1 MCPTQA
7 APPRTPVPAPGE
19 LMLLAVG
26 VLGVSMS
33 GPLMAA
39 IAAPALAIAFWRNAL
54 GSLAVAPVA
63 LLRHREELR
72 GLSTRGMALTLLAGL
87 LLAGHFALWVTALKL
102 TSVASATALV
112 SLQAGFVVAFSR
124 LTGGRVGRRVVTGLL
139 LAILGV
145 LVVSGVDLSVSAR
158 ALGGDGL
165 ALAGGALAAVY
176 VMLGGEVRRT
186 VSTTAYTQLCYATCA
201 AALLLACLL
210 GHQQLWGYDARDWWR
225 LAALHGGGPAARTL
239 GVQPSAGHDLTD
251 RGLALA
257 VAGGARRSAA
267 GGPVPAA
274 VASGRRL
281 PGSCAHPGRAGHRGH
296 AGLGPAGR
304 AGPGVIVGADQVCG
318 S

>member
-1 MCPTQA
+1 
-7 APPRTPVPAPGE
+7 
-19 LMLLAVG
+19 MLLAVG

-39 IAAPALAIAFWRNAL
+39 IAVPALAIAFWRNAL

-225 LAALHGGGPAARTL
+225 LAALTVAAQLLGHSVFNHLLATISPTVVSLSLLLEVPGAALLAALFLRQSPPVGVYLGLVLILAGLAIVVMQGSDRPA
-239 GVQPSAGHDLTD
+239 
-251 RGLALA
+251 GLALE
-257 VAGGARRSAA
+257 
-267 GGPVPAA
+267 
-274 VASGRRL
+274 
-281 PGSCAHPGRAGHRGH
+281 
-296 AGLGPAGR
+296 
-304 AGPGVIVGADQVCG
+304 
-318 S
+318 